1 MKKPSKKIF
10 EEYLFSLSVDELT
23 AYIKEYDTKNKTKV
37 TTEINALKMNDL
49 QQRLETLQ
57 ITTYCPY
64 CGTDNIKKNGKHGNI
79 QRYLCKDCKKSFS
92 LFSGTFLE
100 GTNWSWEV
108 WVKLLQMTINSVSFD
123 KMVEILEKDFQL
135 EGINKKT
142 VFLARHKLLYAMS
155 LMPKPILT
163 GVIQVDETFFR
174 ENQKG
179 TRTDKIDPKTGK
191 QKELINVLPNIIEK
205 RLPRYGRIPSRI
217 GVLGPEYACAVC
229 AVDNSGHA
237 ISIITSL
244 GKLTL
249 TLFTDCFDSYFENV
263 TYLCT
268 DGNTIYSEYC
278 RLKQIPHYIRPSSY
292 LQTLKS
298 AGYILGLNGE
308 DIADHAIPEKT
319 ANEIESLY
327 VTNQQKMAELY
338 KQGLLDKIEIMEG
351 MPFQKFCELK
361 KQNGLNLSRVNSFH
375 NYLKLNIEKIMTGV
389 GTKHLPSYVS
399 AYTFIYNWKTDY
411 STTLASIKD
420 AETVLINLLK
430 TKSAFTLNDLE
441 NRDFFIAPTPT
452 GRYLALLDKE
462 TRAIRRET
470 DNKFFKFDEEDRVVS
485 FDKKKYIRE
494 TPVGKLRPIGKQYK
508 IKGYTRMSHWQLYNE
523 IIKLKDLDKIVY
535 QLIAQDKVFSIY
547 AEDIRYMADNRI
559 SKNDLR
565 YSSGSNFVDL
575 ERLHIL
581 NKDEQENKL
590 DDDDLPF

>member
-1 MKKPSKKIF
+1 MKKPDRIIF
-10 EEYLFSLSVDELT
+10 EKYLYSLSVDEVK
-23 AYIKEYDTKNKTKV
+23 AYLKKYDTQNQTKV
-37 TTEINALKMNDL
+37 AEEFRAIKMNDI
-49 QQRLETLQ
+49 QQRLEALNIFT
-57 ITTYCPY
+57 ICPY
-64 CGTDNIKKNGKHGNI
+64 CQSDRVYKNGHFHNT
-79 QRYLCKDCKKSFS
+79 QRYICKDCKKSFS

-108 WVKLLQMTINSVSFD
+108 WVKLLQMTVNSVSFD

-135 EGINKKT
+135 EGINRKT

-155 LMPKPILT
+155 LMPKPTLT

-179 TRTDKIDPKTGK
+179 TRTDKTDPKTGK

-229 AVDNSGHA
+229 AVDNHGHA
-237 ISIITSL
+237 VSIITSL

-249 TLFTDCFDSYFENV
+249 NLFTDCFDGHFENV

-292 LQTLKS
+292 LQTLKN
-298 AGYILGLNGE
+298 AGYILGLNSE
-308 DIADHAIPEKT
+308 DTADHTVPEKV
-319 ANEIESLY
+319 ANEIENLY
-327 VTNQQKMAELY
+327 ITNQKKMEELY

-351 MPFQKFCELK
+351 MPFQKFCEIK

-389 GTKHLPSYVS
+389 GTKHLSSYVS

-411 STTLASIKD
+411 GTTLASIKD

-430 TKSAFTLNDLE
+430 TKSAFTLTDLE

-452 GRYLALLDKE
+452 GRYLTLLDKE

-494 TPVGKLRPIGKQYK
+494 TPIGKLKPIGKQYK

-581 NKDEQENKL
+581 NKDEPENKL
-590 DDDDLPF
+590 DNDDLPF